1 MLTAA
6 VVLFL
11 LAAVGGLVMAVGV
24 FRGAK
29 PPVALAVGH
38 GLLAATALVL
48 VLWIFLTSEAP
59 AAVGIGLGILV
70 LAALGGFYLLSFHLR
85 DKPHPKAVVIVHA
98 VVAVIGVGALVAA
111 ML

>member
-1 MLTAA
+1 MLTTA

-24 FRGAK
+24 FRGTK
-29 PPVALAVGH
+29 PPTALAAGH

-48 VLWIFLTSEAP
+48 VLWVFLTTEVP

-85 DKPHPKAVVIVHA
+85 DKPHPKAVVIIHA
-98 VVAVIGVGALVAA
+98 AVAVIGVGALVAA